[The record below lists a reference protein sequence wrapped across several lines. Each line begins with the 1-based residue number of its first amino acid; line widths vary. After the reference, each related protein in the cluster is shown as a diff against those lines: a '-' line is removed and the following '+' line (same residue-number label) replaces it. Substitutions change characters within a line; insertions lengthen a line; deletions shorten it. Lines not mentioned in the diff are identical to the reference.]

1 MKTITLTVLGAAA
14 LAGVATIAVAPV
26 ALADGGGWGRQGG
39 GFGGPMGMMSG
50 GPGMGPAAMFEQFD
64 ADGDGKLTQA
74 EIDAGA
80 KSRFAEADADK
91 QGGVTI
97 QEFEP
102 WFWKQHRETMVR
114 AFQFLDRDG
123 DGSITEEEV
132 TVLTGKA
139 VERMDRNGDGALTRD
154 DRPRREGRG
163 EGRGWGRHHGD
174 RDGGRG
180 DGDRGGRGWFGWGD
194 DDMPRRGMGPGGG
207 QGPGPGGQGGNPP
220 PAE

>member
-1 MKTITLTVLGAAA
+1 MKTITLTVIGAAA
-14 LAGVATIAVAPV
+14 LAGAATLAIAPV
-26 ALADGGGWGRQGG
+26 AFADAGGWGRHGS
-39 GFGGPMGMMSG
+39 GFGGPMGMMAG
-50 GPGMGPAAMFEQFD
+50 GPGMGPGAMFEEFD

-102 WFWKQHRETMVR
+102 WFWKQHREMMVR

-123 DGSITEEEV
+123 DGSITEAEV

-139 VERMDRNGDGALTRD
+139 VERMDRNGDGALSRE
-154 DRPRREGRG
+154 DRGRRG
-163 EGRGWGRHHGD
+163 EGRRGERGEGHRHHHGD
-174 RDGGRG
+174 G
-180 DGDRGGRGWFGWGD
+180 DGDRRGWWRGGDD

-207 QGPGPGGQGGNPP
+207 QGPGPGPQDGNPP
-220 PAE
+220 AE